1 MKSQILLLLVAAS
14 LLSGTCVQSSAQA
27 SATQSK
33 PAASSATSAQTL
45 DPDAFYHLGPDSLP
59 QEGVPR
65 GEIRG
70 PFTLPSNAYPGTQR
84 TYWVYVPVQ
93 YEAATPASLMI
104 YNDGQAFM
112 NPEGDMRAQNVM
124 APEST
129 WAPAER
135 RWPETIDVTPRVD
148 SQSQRRRRSPP
159 VAHAPAIAIS
169 ARFREQQHE
178 GVLPA
183 R

>member
-1 MKSQILLLLVAAS
+1 MKSQILLLLIAAVLPS
-14 LLSGTCVQSSAQA
+14 NACAQSSAQG
-27 SATQSK
+27 SAQSK
-33 PAASSATSAQTL
+33 PAVSPVAAAQTP

-169 ARFREQQHE
+169 ARFREQQRE